1 MNKRVIIIISAI
13 IVIVVLAVLKLRS
26 NKEKVEGKLYVYDA
40 KAQVYVESSKPSV
53 HTFGSSLS
61 FLGTFEPYRQ
71 NTIGSDASGKI
82 IRLAIEEG
90 DHVSQGQLIA
100 KIDDEMLQLQL
111 ENAEI
116 SIEGQQ
122 NDDKRY
128 SNLEKE
134 NAVAGVQVEKTKL
147 GLRSAQV
154 QKKQIQKQLRS
165 TNITAPFSGVVTK
178 KMVDLGSVIGPGTP
192 LVELTD
198 ISSLKLTVSVP
209 ERDIMKFR
217 PGQSVNVFADIYGDK
232 TFSGK
237 VTNVNVQADKS
248 HNFKVQIT
256 VKNSK
261 DSQLMAGMYG
271 SVKLNNTKSV
281 KALSIP
287 RRALVG
293 SSKNPRVYVI
303 RDGKAVLTSFTAGT
317 SDGEYIEVVNGLSKN
332 DEIVVKGQVNLQ
344 NNSPVTTKMK

>member
-1 MNKRVIIIISAI
+1 MNKRVIIILSA
-13 IVIVVLAVLKLRS
+13 VVVLILLAAMKLMS
-26 NKEKVEGKLYVYDA
+26 NQEKVKKKLFIHDA
-40 KAQVYVESSKPSV
+40 TAEVYVESSSPV
-53 HTFGSSLS
+53 THTFENALS
-61 FLGTFEPYRQ
+61 FLGTFEPVRQ

-82 IRLAIEEG
+82 IKLAIEEG
-90 DHVSQGQLIA
+90 SRVSQGQLIA
-100 KIDDEMLQLQL
+100 KVDDEMLQLQL
-111 ENAEI
+111 QNAEI
-116 SIEGQQ
+116 SIEGQE

-128 SNLEKE
+128 TNLANE

-165 TNITAPFSGVVTK
+165 TNIVAPFSGVVTK
-178 KMVDLGSVIGPGTP
+178 KMVDLGSVIGPGTQ

-217 PGQSVNVFADIYGDK
+217 VGQSVNVFVDIYNNK
-232 TFSGK
+232 SFSGK
-237 VTNVNVQADKS
+237 VTNINVQADKS

-256 VKNSK
+256 VKNPN
-261 DSQLMAGMYG
+261 SQIMSGMYG
-271 SVKLNNTKSV
+271 SVKLSNTKSIT
-281 KALSIP
+281 ALSIP

-303 RDGKAVLTSFTAGT
+303 RDGKAVLVSFTAGT
-317 SDGEYIEVVNGLSKN
+317 SDGEYIEVVSGLTPK
-332 DEIVVKGQVNLQ
+332 DQIVVKGQVNLQ
-344 NNSPVTTKMK
+344 NNAPVTTKMK